1 LREICTRLSIE
12 KTGQVGKN
20 RAINMVALS
29 HPFSGQPEDK
39 IKNDMDDADLKGFEP
54 CYKIEYNVISH
65 S

>member
-1 LREICTRLSIE
+1 
-12 KTGQVGKN
+12 
-20 RAINMVALS
+20 MVALS